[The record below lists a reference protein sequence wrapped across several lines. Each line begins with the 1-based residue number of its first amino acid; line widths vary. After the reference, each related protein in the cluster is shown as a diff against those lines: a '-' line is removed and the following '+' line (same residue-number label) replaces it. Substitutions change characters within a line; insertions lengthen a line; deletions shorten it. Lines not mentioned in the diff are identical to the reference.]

1 MLDKSLVV
9 VPSQLLDQYRNKL
22 LDQQLDKPRDAKL
35 IRLNFG

>member
-1 MLDKSLVV
+1 LLDKSLVV

-22 LDQQLDKPRDAKL
+22 LDKPRDAKL